1 MAPVAVDMS
10 YSPLPETLAAV
21 PVKGNALIIGS
32 LTTAQDGSYQAL
44 VEKLEAE
51 QTVERQLVDRIA
63 DQGTTP
69 RHCGTVS
76 QS

>member
-10 YSPLPETLAAV
+10 YSPSPETHAAI

-44 VEKLEAE
+44 VGKLEAGR
-51 QTVERQLVDRIA
+51 TVERQLVDRIV
-63 DQGTTP
+63 DQGTTSKLLLF
-69 RHCGTVS
+69 H
-76 QS
+76 